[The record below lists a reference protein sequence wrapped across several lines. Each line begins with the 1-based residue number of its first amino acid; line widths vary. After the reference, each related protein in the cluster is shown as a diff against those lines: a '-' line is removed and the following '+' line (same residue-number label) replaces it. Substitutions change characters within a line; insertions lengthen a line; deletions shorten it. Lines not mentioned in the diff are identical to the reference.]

1 MTAPRS
7 TGAYQ
12 KARAELRTLGLPCWV
27 CRQPIDYTLRWPH
40 PGSFTADHVI
50 ELDRGGDLTDPANL
64 RACHARCN
72 IRRGNYYRQGRD
84 LRDAPPA
91 IRPERAW

>member
-12 KARAELRTLGLPCWV
+12 RARRELAALGLPCWI
-27 CRQPIDYTLRWPH
+27 CRRPIDYTLKFPH
-40 PGSFTADHVI
+40 PRSFSVDHVI

-64 RACHARCN
+64 RPACLRCN
-72 IRRGNYYRQGRD
+72 IQRGNYYRQGRD
-84 LRDAPPA
+84 TNPTAPQ
-91 IRPERAW
+91 RRW